1 MTQRMKNRYLSLVLL
16 SLIAMTSFSL
26 RSQGADPRADGIW
39 RAHGYGLILEVH
51 SGKAKLYE
59 VTRISCV
66 PASDE
71 DSSDFDLEKFKE
83 ARLSSAG
90 DLLTLY
96 HRNGN
101 VYRYSREPSRPAE
114 CENYQATDDPE
125 HNFEIFWNTFEENY
139 AFFHIHNVDWHAAY
153 KVYWP
158 RITPETSPEELLEI
172 FGEMVAPLRDYH
184 ASIRTKKKRI
194 SHSGYKLRDKV
205 DEVWELVRSKYLK
218 GNYNTRLNQLG
229 HGKLDEKTGYLRIR
243 RMARFTLHHLAVAGR
258 GLTRRHPRLP
268 ILPRPDEPFRLLTCL
283 VEGGSLIEERVG
295 SGEVVA
301 VGVACHAAE
310 GVSPSDGYAIEEL
323 RRSLDGEVAEL
334 VVVMVGAESCL
345 NERREIRRG
354 IGIVTDLVLGIF
366 LRLRSGVLYRPS
378 ALGYDHMHGEA
389 GCEDGQPETP
399 PNHVTSDFIR
409 HCLVASKGPIEVLV
423 RRGDQDEASRSR
435 ARHGS
440 AHQPP

>member
-16 SLIAMTSFSL
+16 SFIAMASFGL
-26 RSQGADPRADGIW
+26 GGQGADPRADGIW

-83 ARLSSAG
+83 VRLSSAG

-101 VYRYSREPSRPAE
+101 VYRYSREPSRPAA

-139 AFFHIHNVDWHAAY
+139 AFFHIHNVDWHVAY
-153 KVYWP
+153 KVYRP

-184 ASIRTKKKRI
+184 VSIRTKKKRI
-194 SHSGYKLRDKV
+194 SHSGYRLRDKV

-218 GNYNTRLNQLG
+218 GNYNTRLNQLSF
-229 HGKLDEKTGYLRIR
+229 GKLDEKTGYLRIR
-243 RMARFTLHHLAVAGR
+243 RMAGFTLHHPT
-258 GLTRRHPRLP
+258 TREETL
-268 ILPRPDEPFRLLTCL
+268 RLLEQAMDEVL
-283 VEGGSLIEERVG
+283 ESFQGVEKVILDVRFNGGGSDPPARYFAERFT
-295 SGEVVA
+295 
-301 VGVACHAAE
+301 
-310 GVSPSDGYAIEEL
+310 D
-323 RRSLDGEVAEL
+323 RR
-334 VVVMVGAESCL
+334 
-345 NERREIRRG
+345 
-354 IGIVTDLVLGIF
+354 
-366 LRLRSGVLYRPS
+366 RLAY
-378 ALGYDHMHGEA
+378 
-389 GCEDGQPETP
+389 
-399 PNHVTSDFIR
+399 
-409 HCLVASKGPIEVLV
+409 SK
-423 RRGDQDEASRSR
+423 Q
-435 ARHGS
+435 ARHGDYNEFTPMVEFYIEPKGKSQFTGKVVVLINGASGS
-440 AHQPP
+440 ATEIFAECVQALPHVTIVGENTEGAFSDNLMRTLPNGWVLSLSNEAYYNHEGVCLEGLGVPPHIEVPLTLEDLEEGRDRALEKAMSL